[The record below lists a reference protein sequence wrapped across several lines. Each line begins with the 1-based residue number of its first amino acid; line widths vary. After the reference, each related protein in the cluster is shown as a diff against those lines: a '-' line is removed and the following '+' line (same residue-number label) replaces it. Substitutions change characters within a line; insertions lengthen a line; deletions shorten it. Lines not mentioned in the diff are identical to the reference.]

1 MNWVEKHRINSI
13 LKYIKADTENVK
25 FALNKDFNYLRRDM
39 GLEDL
44 SRDFDVDTDD
54 FIVGYDAGYIAG
66 METVRDLIEKRFS
79 EYIEE
84 EE

>member
-1 MNWVEKHRINSI
+1 MNWVEKHRIKSI
-13 LKYIKADTENVK
+13 LKYIKADTENVR
-25 FALNKDFNYLRRDM
+25 FALNKDLKYLTRDM